1 MKSYHLSFVSG
12 SAPGFVSRAGA
23 GEMFGLGKCSST
35 VLALEEF
42 GVPVELVHLLV
53 VSQEKISVLGPVG
66 LDLGASCLGPALRVL
81 GLLVLAR
88 RSGSWALRSW
98 GTELGCL
105 SISFIVRFVC
115 RFVSLRVF
123 L

>member
-42 GVPVELVHLLV
+42 GVPVELAHRVGSLSRKKFLFSVRLV
-53 VSQEKISVLGPVG
+53 WI
-66 LDLGASCLGPALRVL
+66 L

-88 RSGSWALRSW
+88 RSGSWGFSSAS
-98 GTELGCL
+98 TVKVL
-105 SISFIVRFVC
+105 SGFWD
-115 RFVSLRVF
+115 
-123 L
+123 